1 MRSEHWTSG
10 IWEIPFLLVGTS
22 DKTMAFFIYLY
33 FMAMTTLWTVLIQL
47 RLKEGK
53 QPLKPGL
60 LRHREGQWRL
70 VSIMDGS
77 GIAWRANGAYHRP
90 LTLAMSAWN
99 WRERRPL
106 APPSR
111 KEDLMGGSN
120 SFLRFLF
127 SSVKNA
133 NTPQNISKGDTNMS
147 RNLASFYLCCYGSCT
162 K

>member
-1 MRSEHWTSG
+1 
-10 IWEIPFLLVGTS
+10 
-22 DKTMAFFIYLY
+22 MAFFHIFLY
-33 FMAMTTLWTVLIQL
+33 FMAMTTFWTVFIQL

-60 LRHREGQWRL
+60 LRHREGHWRL

-77 GIAWRANGAYHRP
+77 GIAWRSDGTYHRP

-127 SSVKNA
+127 SSVKNTK
-133 NTPQNISKGDTNMS
+133 TPQNQQMQRWFKHG
-147 RNLASFYLCCYGSCT
+147 FYLCCYGSCI
-162 K
+162 KLKRKHNRGVC